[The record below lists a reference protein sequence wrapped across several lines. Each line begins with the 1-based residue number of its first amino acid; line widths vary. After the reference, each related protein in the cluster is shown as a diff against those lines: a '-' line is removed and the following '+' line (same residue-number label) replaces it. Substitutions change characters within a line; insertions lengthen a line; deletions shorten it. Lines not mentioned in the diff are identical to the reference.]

1 MWRSSSWINSVQR
14 CTQISPLFHTQ
25 IRDVFF
31 RWSPMASVPSINSC
45 YALFF
50 VFLFPQLEQVC
61 TVSHFEFSLLP
72 RQTRPKQKGSFRGD
86 SGPQKGINNKSFN
99 FRKSFTLSLSLSF
112 SPSVEG
118 CCFSVVLVVDLG
130 SEWIRRHQMHSNDAQ
145 HSLSNIIF
153 AEIARDC
160 IFNVFLLWSI
170 SKLVNVKPHF
180 SGGKT
185 RVLWNRWS
193 TVVVFQKSRFRFMII
208 FSHACFL
215 TSSSESRGSTS
226 SPLRVSLDLFEAKPN
241 QV

>member
-1 MWRSSSWINSVQR
+1 MPQYGEPKARKFCEDPLRQEYNVRMDSERWVRHDSWNKMGPYHYEHWALG
-14 CTQISPLFHTQ
+14 TLKMHEH
-25 IRDVFF
+25 
-31 RWSPMASVPSINSC
+31 
-45 YALFF
+45 ALFSPTKHPHKMNF
-50 VFLFPQLEQVC
+50 SSLTLGPIWQHGL
-61 TVSHFEFSLLP
+61 TNVSKRDLP
-72 RQTRPKQKGSFRGD
+72 
-86 SGPQKGINNKSFN
+86 
-99 FRKSFTLSLSLSF
+99 
-112 SPSVEG
+112 
-118 CCFSVVLVVDLG
+118 
-130 SEWIRRHQMHSNDAQ
+130 
-145 HSLSNIIF
+145 
-153 AEIARDC
+153 EIARDC